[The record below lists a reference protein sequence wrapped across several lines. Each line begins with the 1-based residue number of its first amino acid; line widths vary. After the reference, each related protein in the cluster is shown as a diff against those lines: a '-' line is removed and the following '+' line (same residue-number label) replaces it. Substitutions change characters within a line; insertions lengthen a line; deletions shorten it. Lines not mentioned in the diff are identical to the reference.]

1 MTLRVFE
8 HQSVIPT
15 TMERMIAFHSDPA
28 ALSRLTPPPV
38 IMQLHRDD
46 RTALTEG
53 ELEFTLW
60 FGPIPAR
67 WVARHEPGPTPTS
80 FADRQL
86 SGPLKSWR
94 HAHIFED
101 VPGGVKLT
109 DRIHY
114 EHREGGAWSWFTRLF
129 FSKPNLTIFFTYR
142 HLRTRLGT
150 RGAAASASQAQA
162 SRD

>member
-1 MTLRVFE
+1 MPVHVFE

-15 TMERMIAFHSDPA
+15 TMDSMIAFHSDPA

-46 RTALTEG
+46 RSSLTEG

-67 WVARHEPGPTPTS
+67 WVARHEPGPTPKS
-80 FADRQL
+80 FADRQIR
-86 SGPLKSWR
+86 GPLKSWR
-94 HAHIFED
+94 HEHIFEA
-101 VPGGVKLT
+101 VPGAVKLT
-109 DRIHY
+109 DRIQY
-114 EHREGGAWSWFTRLF
+114 EHAEGGAWPLFTRVF
-129 FSKPNLTIFFTYR
+129 FSKPNLKVFFIYR

-150 RGAAASASQAQA
+150 RGASAPAPQTQAR
-162 SRD
+162 RD

>member
-1 MTLRVFE
+1 MSMHIFE

-15 TMERMIAFHSDPA
+15 TIDRMIAFHSDPA

-46 RTALTEG
+46 RSSLTEG

-60 FGPIPAR
+60 FGPVPAR
-67 WVARHEPGPTPTS
+67 WVARHEPGPTATS
-80 FADRQL
+80 FADRQIR
-86 SGPLKSWR
+86 GPLKSWR
-94 HAHIFED
+94 HEHVFEA

-109 DRIHY
+109 DHIRY
-114 EHREGGAWSWFTRLF
+114 EHAEGGAWSLFTRVF
-129 FSKPNLTIFFTYR
+129 FSKPNLRVFFIYR

-150 RGAAASASQAQA
+150 RGASVSASQAQA

>member
-1 MTLRVFE
+1 MPTFQ

-15 TMERMIAFHSDPA
+15 TMERMVAFHSDPA

-46 RTALTEG
+46 RSSLTEG

-67 WVARHEPGPTPTS
+67 WTARHEPGPTPTS
-80 FADRQL
+80 FADRQVR
-86 SGPLKSWR
+86 GPLKSWR
-94 HAHIFED
+94 HEHIFEP
-101 VPGGVKLT
+101 VPGGVRLT
-109 DRIHY
+109 DRIQY
-114 EHREGGAWSWFTRLF
+114 EHAGRGAWPLFTRLF
-129 FSKPNLTIFFTYR
+129 FSAPNLKVFFLYR
-142 HLRTRLGT
+142 HMRTRWGT
-150 RGAAASASQAQA
+150 RGAGASSPQAGA